1 MAQGTSDFDPGD
13 ARLRLVI
20 AGLTLSGQISLA
32 LTARNLGVSSR
43 TLQRRLHERGISF
56 WTIVDECRFR
66 ISGALLR
73 ETDLSVQEIAARVG
87 YSTPG
92 SFARAFARWAGLP
105 PRAFRQT
112 SAEEEGG
119 QNIGAIWADLTR
131 HEP

>member
-66 ISGALLR
+66 IAGALLR